1 MEMAVWKEHKLAY
14 MVSIKAF
21 QYVRNSFHAD
31 FYFYHCSV
39 DIYIYIYIL
48 ERLLLI
54 SASILHIQKSKLNT
68 PAVYWL

>member
-1 MEMAVWKEHKLAY
+1 MSGIHFMQT
-14 MVSIKAF
+14 SIF
-21 QYVRNSFHAD
+21 TIV
-31 FYFYHCSV
+31 V
-39 DIYIYIYIL
+39 YIYIYTL